1 MDSIKELINTI
12 NLNQEKQSKFDLTDP
27 FRLRDFKLN
36 AKNGLYK
43 DLGSASKDLRRLF
56 RYQEEAEENWIN
68 GEIAD
73 EWYESSGDTY
83 VEESEE
89 IID

>member
-1 MDSIKELINTI
+1 MPKYLVT
-12 NLNQEKQSKFDLTDP
+12 T
-27 FRLRDFKLN
+27 
-36 AKNGLYK
+36 
-43 DLGSASKDLRRLF
+43 SKDVVK
-56 RYQEEAEENWIN
+56 YISYIVEANSQEEAEENWIN

-89 IID
+89 ITD

>member
-1 MDSIKELINTI
+1 M
-12 NLNQEKQSKFDLTDP
+12 SKYLVTT
-27 FRLRDFKLN
+27 
-36 AKNGLYK
+36 
-43 DLGSASKDLRRLF
+43 SKGVI
-56 RYQEEAEENWIN
+56 RYIYYIVEANCQEEAEENWLE
-68 GEIAD
+68 GEVAD

>member
-1 MDSIKELINTI
+1 M
-12 NLNQEKQSKFDLTDP
+12 SKYLVTT
-27 FRLRDFKLN
+27 
-36 AKNGLYK
+36 
-43 DLGSASKDLRRLF
+43 SKDVI
-56 RYQEEAEENWIN
+56 RYISYIVEADSQEEAEENWYE
-68 GEIAD
+68 GEMAD